1 MTSVSSLL
9 PSLSPSPSPSP
20 SVPDLLVD
28 GVLKATHGMLDKGQ
42 LELIKGLVDK
52 NLGEPIEQFETPSS
66 VIKDPVAL
74 VCVVCVCGVHMCV

>member
-1 MTSVSSLL
+1 
-9 PSLSPSPSPSP
+9 
-20 SVPDLLVD
+20 
-28 GVLKATHGMLDKGQ
+28 MLDKGQ

-74 VCVVCVCGVHMCV
+74 VCVCVSLCGSVLLHMCVALCMLTHICTYVHTHMRTTYASA

>member
-1 MTSVSSLL
+1 
-9 PSLSPSPSPSP
+9 
-20 SVPDLLVD
+20 
-28 GVLKATHGMLDKGQ
+28 MLDKGQ

-74 VCVVCVCGVHMCV
+74 VCVCVFVWKCTATHMRSTVYADSYMYIRSTYAST

>member
-1 MTSVSSLL
+1 
-9 PSLSPSPSPSP
+9 
-20 SVPDLLVD
+20 
-28 GVLKATHGMLDKGQ
+28 MLDKGQ

-74 VCVVCVCGVHMCV
+74 VCACVIVWKCTVTHVRST

>member
-1 MTSVSSLL
+1 
-9 PSLSPSPSPSP
+9 
-20 SVPDLLVD
+20 
-28 GVLKATHGMLDKGQ
+28 MLDKGQ

-74 VCVVCVCGVHMCV
+74 VCACVFVWKCTATHVRST